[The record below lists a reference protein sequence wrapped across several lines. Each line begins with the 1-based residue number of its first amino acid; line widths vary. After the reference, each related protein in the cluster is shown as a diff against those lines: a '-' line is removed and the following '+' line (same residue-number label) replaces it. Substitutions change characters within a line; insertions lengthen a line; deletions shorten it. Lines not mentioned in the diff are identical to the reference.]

1 MKLLI
6 FLIAVTTTQCSVPP
20 NFKRCLRKDP
30 EFKKCYIKA
39 AQFGITQL
47 TKPYK
52 AFDLPNLEPLLV
64 PSLTIAG
71 RGGVVDVDQTFKNC
85 KVHGL
90 TTMKLDKFELNFT
103 NKTLDIVAGIKK
115 LAFECEYKLDGKVLL
130 LTIQGEGDSLITF
143 SDFRAV
149 FNASF
154 EEVTKGAKTYYKTG
168 RTELVSRT
176 GNMHF
181 QFDNLFNGNKELGDN
196 INSVLNDNW
205 KQIFDELY
213 PDYNEVVRRI
223 LTDIMTKIW
232 DNVSLEEF
240 FD

>member
-1 MKLLI
+1 M
-6 FLIAVTTTQCSVPP
+6 
-20 NFKRCLRKDP
+20 
-30 EFKKCYIKA
+30 
-39 AQFGITQL
+39 
-47 TKPYK
+47 
-52 AFDLPNLEPLLV
+52 
-64 PSLTIAG
+64 
-71 RGGVVDVDQTFKNC
+71 
-85 KVHGL
+85 
-90 TTMKLDKFELNFT
+90 
-103 NKTLDIVAGIKK
+103 
-115 LAFECEYKLDGKVLL
+115 
-130 LTIQGEGDSLITF
+130 
-143 SDFRAV
+143 
-149 FNASF
+149 
-154 EEVTKGAKTYYKTG
+154 
-168 RTELVSRT
+168 SRT